1 VNWRLLLLLGGALA
15 LRLVIA
21 PLPSYWVDEAFT
33 IHLLGQDF
41 GGMLDQVAETEST
54 PPLYYALA
62 WLWSEAS
69 GVGELGLRSL
79 SALAGTATV
88 GLAWMLGRWVA
99 GPRAAL
105 AAGALVAVNPFL
117 LWFSTEARAYAL
129 ATALATGALV
139 LLVRLLARD
148 ADGGGD
154 ANDTERDAR
163 SERDAAAERERPDG
177 RRFAAWAALA
187 AGALLTHYATAFVIG
202 AQAVILLHRRGTRA
216 AWGAVAAV
224 AAAGAA
230 LAPLAVAQRHNGF
243 AQTFDEVGTPLMERA
258 AQIPKQ
264 FAIGYDAPLESIAGG
279 LAIVVL
285 LLGVVLVLLS
295 ERELRQRALVPLEV
309 GVAGVA
315 APIALAAI
323 VAALPFSLT
332 GLDVVSSRYLLPAL
346 PPLLVVAAAGFTAG
360 TRSRL
365 GPALVIGVAAGWLAV
380 SVAVAADPR
389 LQTRAD
395 WQGVEEALGPAPAG
409 GRAIVTSPS
418 NGALVLTGAYRLP
431 ARYEPPR
438 PVTEIV
444 LAATGAGRS
453 APPDQQDAAPGF
465 ADAGFR
471 LVERRRERGYALQR
485 WRAKAPVPI
494 DPKLVADASLDPFD
508 ASVLWQP
515 R

>member
-15 LRLVIA
+15 LRLAIA

-41 GGMLDQVAETEST
+41 GGMLGQLAETEST

-62 WLWSEAS
+62 WIWSQVS

-88 GLAWMLGRWVA
+88 GFAWMLGRWVA
-99 GPRAAL
+99 GPRTAL

-148 ADGGGD
+148 ADD
-154 ANDTERDAR
+154 ESDEPPRI
-163 SERDAAAERERPDG
+163 DG
-177 RRFAAWAALA
+177 RHFAAWAALA

-202 AQAVILLHRRGTRA
+202 AQAVILLSRRGTRA
-216 AWGAVAAV
+216 AWAAVAAV
-224 AAAGAA
+224 AAVGAA
-230 LAPLAVAQRHNGF
+230 LVPLAVAQRANDF
-243 AQTFDEVGTPLMERA
+243 ALPFDEILTPLTERL

-264 FAIGYDAPLESIAGG
+264 FAIGYDAPLENVAGG
-279 LAIVVL
+279 ATIVL
-285 LLGVVLVLLS
+285 LVLGVVLVLLS
-295 ERELRQRALVPLEV
+295 EPELRQRALVPLTI
-309 GVAGVA
+309 GMAGIV
-315 APIALAAI
+315 APIA
-323 VAALPFSLT
+323 VALT

-360 TRSRL
+360 TRSPL
-365 GPALVIGVAAGWLAV
+365 GPVLVAGVAAAWLAV

-395 WQGVEEALGPAPAG
+395 WQGVEGALGPAPAG

-438 PVTEIV
+438 PVAEIV
-444 LAATGAGRS
+444 LAATGEGTA
-453 APPDQQDAAPGF
+453 APPEPPVAAPAF
-465 ADAGFR
+465 AAAGFR
-471 LVERRRERGYALQR
+471 LVERRHERGYVLER
-485 WRAKAPVPI
+485 WRAKKPVPI
-494 DPKLVADASLDPFD
+494 DPALVDAASLDPFD
-508 ASVLWQP
+508 SSVLWQP
-515 R
+515 

>member
-1 VNWRLLLLLGGALA
+1 MNWRLLLLLGGALA
-15 LRLVIA
+15 LRLAIA
-21 PLPSYWVDEAFT
+21 PLPSFWVDEAFT

-41 GGMLDQVAETEST
+41 GGMLDQLAETEST

-62 WLWSEAS
+62 WLWSQVS
-69 GVGELGLRSL
+69 GVGELGMRSL

-99 GPRAAL
+99 GPRTAL

-148 ADGGGD
+148 ADD
-154 ANDTERDAR
+154 ESDEPPRI
-163 SERDAAAERERPDG
+163 DG
-177 RRFAAWAALA
+177 RQFAVWAALA

-202 AQAVILLHRRGTRA
+202 AQAIILLSRRGTRL
-216 AWGAVAAV
+216 AWAAVAAV
-224 AAAGAA
+224 AAVGAA
-230 LAPLAVAQRHNGF
+230 LVPLAVAQRNNGF
-243 AQTFDEVGTPLMERA
+243 AQTFEEVGTPLMERT
-258 AQIPKQ
+258 AQISKQ

-279 LAIVVL
+279 VAIVALV
-285 LLGVVLVLLS
+285 LGVVLVLLS
-295 ERELRQRALVPLEV
+295 ERELRQRALVPLAV

-323 VAALPFSLT
+323 VAPLPFSLT

-346 PPLLVVAAAGFTAG
+346 PALLVVAAAGFTAG
-360 TRSRL
+360 TRSLL
-365 GPALVIGVAAGWLAV
+365 GPALVAALAAGWLAV

-395 WQGVEEALGPAPAG
+395 WQGVEEALGPAPES

-431 ARYEPPR
+431 ARYEPPG
-438 PVTEIV
+438 PITEIV
-444 LAATGAGRS
+444 LAATGEGRA
-453 APPDQQDAAPGF
+453 APPDALATSPGLT
-465 ADAGFR
+465 DAGFR
-471 LVERRRERGYALQR
+471 LVEQRRERGYVLQR
-485 WRAKAPVPI
+485 WRSKAPVPI
-494 DPKLVADASLDPFD
+494 DPAVVDAASLDPFD
-508 ASVLWQP
+508 SSVLWQP
-515 R
+515 

>member
-1 VNWRLLLLLGGALA
+1 MNWRLLLLLGGALA

-62 WLWSEAS
+62 WLWSQVS

-79 SALAGTATV
+79 SALAGTVTV

-105 AAGALVAVNPFL
+105 TAGALVAVNPFL

-139 LLVRLLARD
+139 ALVRLLAPDAGGGEHAGDAVRD
-148 ADGGGD
+148 APP
-154 ANDTERDAR
+154 
-163 SERDAAAERERPDG
+163 ERERPDG
-177 RRFAAWAALA
+177 RRLAIWAALA

-202 AQAVILLHRRGTRA
+202 AQAVVLLSRRGTRA
-216 AWGAVAAV
+216 AWAAVAAV
-224 AAAGAA
+224 AAVGAA
-230 LAPLAVAQRHNGF
+230 LVPLAVAQRNNGF
-243 AQTFDEVGTPLMERA
+243 AQTFDEVGTPLMERL

-264 FAIGYDAPLESIAGG
+264 FAIGYDAPLENVAGG
-279 LAIVVL
+279 VAIVLL

-295 ERELRQRALVPLEV
+295 EPELRQRALVPLTI
-309 GVAGVA
+309 GVAGIV
-315 APIALAAI
+315 APIV
-323 VAALPFSLT
+323 VAVT

-346 PPLLVVAAAGFTAG
+346 PPLLVAAAAGFIAG
-360 TRSRL
+360 TRSPL
-365 GPALVIGVAAGWLAV
+365 GPALVAGVAAGWLAV

-395 WQGVEEALGPAPAG
+395 WQGVERALGAAPSG
-409 GRAIVTSPS
+409 GRAIVVSPS
-418 NGALVLTGAYRLP
+418 NGALVLTDAYRLS
-431 ARYEPPR
+431 ARYGPPR
-438 PVTEIV
+438 PVVEVV
-444 LAATGAGRS
+444 LAATGEGRG
-453 APPDQQDAAPGF
+453 APPDPPSAAPAF
-465 ADAGFR
+465 AAAGFR
-471 LVERRRERGYALQR
+471 LVEQRRERGYVLQR
-485 WRAKAPVPI
+485 WRAAKPLAI
-494 DPKLVADASLDPFD
+494 DPGVVAQAALDPGQL
-508 ASVLWQP
+508 SILWQ